1 MPDRD
6 PRARPVTV
14 AAAHIDALLESIER
28 ERTPERLME
37 LAREL
42 QDALRARASGA
53 DRKS

>member
-14 AAAHIDALLESIER
+14 AAAHIGSLLASIER
-28 ERTPERLME
+28 ERAPERLID
-37 LAREL
+37 LAHEL
-42 QDALRARASGA
+42 QDALRARASWA